1 MKSKDESQTKVKH
14 DKEVDSKRKKFLN
27 KVAMA
32 TAFVG
37 VTGIGIQNL
46 PEVKEV
52 SAMMKVPTIRPQS
65 PSLKPGGVFVG
76 STGGFRPTSPVK
88 SPVTSPIKN
97 PVNNSTI
104 KNPV

>member
-1 MKSKDESQTKVKH
+1 MKSKDENQTKVKH

-52 SAMMKVPTIRPQS
+52 R
-65 PSLKPGGVFVG
+65 
-76 STGGFRPTSPVK
+76 
-88 SPVTSPIKN
+88 N
-97 PVNNSTI
+97 VN
-104 KNPV
+104 